1 MRREYPEAPIVGVGA
16 AKKVLGVRWNVAKD
30 IVVAWIL
37 TMPATALIG
46 AGFFLLVQ
54 AFGVAA

>member
-1 MRREYPEAPIVGVGA
+1 
-16 AKKVLGVRWNVAKD
+16 
-30 IVVAWIL
+30 VAWIL

-46 AGFFLLVQ
+46 AGLFLLVQ